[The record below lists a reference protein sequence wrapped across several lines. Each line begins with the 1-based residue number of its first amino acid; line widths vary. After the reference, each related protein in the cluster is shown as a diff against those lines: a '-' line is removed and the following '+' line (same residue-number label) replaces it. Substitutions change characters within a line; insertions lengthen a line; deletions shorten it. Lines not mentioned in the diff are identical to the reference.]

1 MSGLAAVGTNETGT
15 VKGVFRGSVT
25 WKVSIQGGL
34 LQKMLLKSFGE
45 VGQDGINYL
54 SIRLWEQGRYCIR
67 LGFGASDNS
76 PGLRSHMFALLHIHI
91 ARLQVN
97 HDFMLYLQL

>member
-15 VKGVFRGSVT
+15 VKGGFSGSVT

-34 LQKMLLKSFGE
+34 LQKMMLESFGE

-54 SIRLWEQGRYCIR
+54 SIRLWEQGRYCSR

-91 ARLQVN
+91 ARLQIN
-97 HDFMLYLQL
+97 HDFML